1 MSALGKA
8 YDDMQR
14 GLCRPHGERLPYD
27 AQPGPTFGE
36 SFPAFVGGGQAAR
49 DPIALATTQE
59 RTAQANAQGVGYKA
73 DEDKPDWSLLDLG
86 VEEDIV
92 RVLTAGA
99 KKYARDN
106 WRKVPGARDRYLA
119 ALLRHLSAWQAGELA
134 DPETGLPHLAH
145 AGCCLHFLAWFDKN
159 RTVTT

>member
-14 GLCRPHGERLPYD
+14 GLCRSHGERVPE
-27 AQPGPTFGE
+27 GE
-36 SFPAFVGGGQAAR
+36 LAR
-49 DPIALATTQE
+49 VVNVEEWARARGAVFDDGRTTQE

-73 DEDKPDWSLLDLG
+73 DEEKPDWSLLDLG

-99 KKYARDN
+99 RKYARDN

-119 ALLRHLSAWQAGELA
+119 ALMRHLTAWQAGELA

-145 AGCCLHFLAWFDKN
+145 AGCCLHFLAWFDRNGDK
-159 RTVTT
+159 R